1 MKKYFLLKK
10 GNVAALFIGVMLTTI
25 IIKKI
30 AYDYMSSSYQQDIV
44 VTPGIDRE
52 AEAGDSDSYKNA
64 IVTEIVPVF
73 KLNKKRAADGKDIKK
88 QPGPKNSQYKVGLFS
103 SINGLQL
110 TVFNG
115 SPNFIDKVLVTVDFL
130 KPDGQV
136 VQSENVLFSSIKSKD
151 AETISIPGTNY
162 GLKVRYRILKV
173 YSHDYEV
180 IQRIA

>member
-73 KLNKKRAADGKDIKK
+73 KSNKKAIARRKDIKK
-88 QPGPKNSQYKVGLFS
+88 QLTIKNNQYKVGLFGG
-103 SINGLQL
+103 INGLQL
-110 TVFNG
+110 TVFNA
-115 SPNFIDKVLVTVDFL
+115 SPHFVEKVLVAVDFL
-130 KPDGQV
+130 KPNGEVVMKDGKKMMMT
-136 VQSENVLFSSIKSKD
+136 EG
-151 AETISIPGTNY
+151 ETIDKDGHMMDDKGKMMDMMMGDDKMKKDSVN
-162 GLKVRYRILKV
+162 K
-173 YSHDYEV
+173 
-180 IQRIA
+180 